1 MSKDN
6 SLEPTADDI
15 YLAKLTMDEVGADIE
30 TEGHVAVTDENRTLD
45 PFTDKGA
52 LANALDEA
60 LDYSNPNID
69 PTELPKDVS
78 TEEAIVPKNGDTT
91 LDEAPKEGEAK
102 DAKDAL
108 AEALEGAVAM
118 DEGERGEDVVSEP
131 DEEMHHRWEMD
142 EIKKN
147 VPEVPESLDPEP
159 KDGGRIVYLTYT
171 FTVDPSKYRSA
182 NYQPIANAGGINA
195 FSKGTPTN
203 PQQRL
208 MPDETVEV
216 AEEVEVDSESEPTPK
231 EEKAAAQ
238 EANKEEKQEKEA
250 EDEAP
255 SKEVLDYATFIDGS
269 SFICCDE
276 VAGIDYSKITM
287 DAGAKKAT
295 ERPSCKTTFAQCR
308 AKNPL
313 FCRYHGPKL
322 LEKDIKTA
330 IAANLGKGCT
340 VSVTKDKG
348 QKNPLT
354 FRLTIGCPAS
364 MKKNV
369 EFTVHQFM
377 TNNPGISSPEEYKDL
392 GNGKQTMEFDMD
404 ILQADKPPSKKDLK
418 GQASV
423 YETEK
428 AKAKGKVM
436 PVVGETPAKIE
447 KLASQGG
454 VQPQEEDIQEETDLE
469 QQALKA
475 EEWEQMTGPMLQ
487 EQYEEAISD
496 MPIGVYENAWSELLL
511 KELADAFEKAFEAKD
526 HEAAKK
532 AIEGLNMLKAK
543 FAQEDKA
550 DAPEDAKKDNIFDK
564 PFGVQNMLKLLGGV
578 NKAIPDFNVSYDATD
593 AIKTDNP
600 SDIKISANGDGDF
613 GKMLDKINYIFNG
626 SGYEVKGTD
635 GSNMSI
641 VKKGENTQGNEDS
654 GSDDGE
660 YEDDAAKEMWHEID
674 GIANDNK
681 DIMGGEIY
689 NNYSAATKA
698 LDLMDSWHHSLES
711 LKGKLK
717 ELPENPTAVVD
728 VLSAASLENAIK
740 AAQGSYDAMKTK
752 AEWAIKEFKDSV
764 DKANESATE
773 GIKGIFGGS
782 VYNSVKNVAAAV
794 FPNGKPD
801 GVDSAEEMIDYI
813 ADDFIDA
820 GKALMKKYP
829 DFSLDVCK
837 KQFGI
842 TKKYNAATNA
852 AKEFND
858 AVKEFKTKIDA
869 AKDKKAAMALK
880 DYSDKVADA
889 ASKFQKAHNGFKN
902 AITLAKLSMDDFE
915 GIKEAEKRENKGNG
929 EMAAPTAEQIHD
941 AAIKL
946 AKYMYNG
953 SPEYMKYFENT
964 IDTLVNYELAF
975 SNIDKQKFGEESAI
989 QKAIHYYYPMLEKLD
1004 VAPELMTTLKK
1015 LVDMPKKG
1023 KKGKKG
1029 KESNASDLGSANLKP
1044 TDGVQYSYS
1053 NHGKIPYG
1061 DNAKFM
1067 DAMHKAGIGK
1077 SDELGEITLKY
1088 EVKDDGTAVIH
1099 LGTHYGDHTKTDK
1112 LMGLLNDAGFQG
1124 VKMDYDKKPGAPEMS
1139 ILTIPPQ
1146 GGTSKASSKESTA
1159 NEDLSGLLKEPH
1171 TLSTKIPPLIQE
1183 ALDKYNPTSTHGG
1196 FGKFNSF
1203 VVGDYGDTPGSVII
1217 KMENKGKDE
1226 DGNQA
1231 KVSLD
1236 QLANLKDDM
1245 NSVFN
1250 KHGLNVDFYGKP
1262 QDLAN
1267 LGKANFVVTAANKP
1281 ADKQKKKGT
1290 IDFKKFMAEKA
1301 KEKESMNNDFS
1312 SVMDKI
1318 DKAKSNGN
1326 QKVANADTASMKAFF
1341 EGLVEKGDIEGAKN
1355 YLNAWKEFS
1364 DELGDSSGSS
1374 SKEGDIKKEFNEV
1387 IEALNKKGIAKD
1399 FHTKLFTGYLDKGDI
1414 ESAKIVVE
1422 TMKDVLKAMGGSI
1435 SKPSNGGSDDAIS
1448 KKVASMP
1455 LEKKLAI
1462 AVEVLKDK
1470 LAHDPTNMELSKK
1483 LSLYQK
1489 KLDEIKKKKHEDD
1502 YLE

>member
-69 PTELPKDVS
+69 PTELPKDIS

-91 LDEAPKEGEAK
+91 MDEAPKKEEAK

-108 AEALEGAVAM
+108 SEALEDAVAM

-159 KDGGRIVYLTYT
+159 KDGGKIVYLTYT
-171 FTVDPSKYRSA
+171 FTVDPSEYRSP

-195 FSKGTPTN
+195 FSKDTPTN

-216 AEEVEVDSESEPTPK
+216 AEEVEVDSKEEPTPK
-231 EEKAAAQ
+231 EEKAAAK

-454 VQPQEEDIQEETDLE
+454 VQPQEEEPQEEDIQAETDLE

-475 EEWEQMTGPMLQ
+475 EEWEQMTGPMLLD
-487 EQYEEAISD
+487 QYEDALDVPDGVD
-496 MPIGVYENAWSELLL
+496 MGIVLDL
-511 KELADAFEKAFEAKD
+511 KDAFEKAFEAKD

-532 AIEGLNMLKAK
+532 AIEGLNALKTK

-613 GKMLDKINYIFNG
+613 GKMLDKLNYIFNG

-698 LDLMDSWHHSLES
+698 LDLMDNWHHSLES

-728 VLSAASLENAIK
+728 VLSAASLEDAIK
-740 AAQGSYDAMKTK
+740 AAQGSYDSMKEK

-773 GIKGIFGGS
+773 GIKGIFGGN

-829 DFSLDVCK
+829 DFSLDTCK

-842 TKKYNAATNA
+842 TKKYNAATTA

-915 GIKEAEKRENKGNG
+915 GIKEAETRKNKDNG
-929 EMAAPTAEQIHD
+929 GMAAPTAEQIHD
-941 AAIKL
+941 AAVKH
-946 AKYMYNG
+946 AKDTQTN
-953 SPEYMKYFENT
+953 SPDFVKYYENAL
-964 IDTLVNYELAF
+964 DGLVNGEWD
-975 SNIDKQKFGEESAI
+975 SSDIDKSQQKYGGESARK
-989 QKAIHYYYPMLEKLD
+989 QAEYYYHMLEKLD
-1004 VAPELMTTLKK
+1004 VAPELMTALKK

-1029 KESNASDLGSANLKP
+1029 N
-1044 TDGVQYSYS
+1044 
-1053 NHGKIPYG
+1053 
-1061 DNAKFM
+1061 
-1067 DAMHKAGIGK
+1067 
-1077 SDELGEITLKY
+1077 
-1088 EVKDDGTAVIH
+1088 
-1099 LGTHYGDHTKTDK
+1099 
-1112 LMGLLNDAGFQG
+1112 
-1124 VKMDYDKKPGAPEMS
+1124 
-1139 ILTIPPQ
+1139 
-1146 GGTSKASSKESTA
+1146 ESTDT
-1159 NEDLSGLLKEPH
+1159 EDLSGLLKEPH
-1171 TLSTKIPPLIQE
+1171 TLSTKIPLLIQE
-1183 ALDKYNPTSTHGG
+1183 ALDKYNPTSNHGG
-1196 FGKFNSF
+1196 FGQFNSF
-1203 VVGDYGDTPGSVII
+1203 VAGDYGDTPGSVII
-1217 KMENKGKDE
+1217 KMDNKGKDE
-1226 DGNQA
+1226 DGNPA
-1231 KVSLD
+1231 EVSLD
-1236 QLANLKDDM
+1236 DLANIKDDM

-1281 ADKQKKKGT
+1281 DNEKYNKPAGKGKKTGT

-1301 KEKESMNNDFS
+1301 KESMNNDFS

-1318 DKAKSNGN
+1318 DKAKTNGI

-1341 EGLVEKGDIEGAKN
+1341 QGLVEKGDIEGAKN

-1374 SKEGDIKKEFNEV
+1374 SKEEDIKKEFNEV
-1387 IEALNKKGIAKD
+1387 LDALNKKGIAKD

-1414 ESAKIVVE
+1414 ESAKVVVE

-1462 AVEVLKDK
+1462 AVEALKDK
-1470 LAHDPTNMELSKK
+1470 LAKDPTNMELSKK